1 VSRPAGI
8 SPAAVSVPSRSVFSR
23 LVQIATTGAALARIG
38 AIWSLIAQ
46 IGIDVDQGYG
56 QAF

>member
-1 VSRPAGI
+1 
-8 SPAAVSVPSRSVFSR
+8 VFSR